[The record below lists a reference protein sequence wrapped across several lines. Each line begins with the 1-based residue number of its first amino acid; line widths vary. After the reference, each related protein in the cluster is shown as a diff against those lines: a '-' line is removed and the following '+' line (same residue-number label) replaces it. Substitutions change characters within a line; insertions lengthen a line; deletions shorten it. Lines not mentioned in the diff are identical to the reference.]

1 MSEQRDSF
9 LIGWWA
15 ENLEALDREI
25 GRMATLCGVQ
35 ILDPGVITQVLQKD
49 ESVCG
54 TRNRAAFA
62 KLHDLLMLHFAIR
75 EKSVEMVGQAQ
86 TAAIEDYIVDRL
98 KKSFPNLQGKWP
110 PV

>member
-15 ENLEALDREI
+15 ENLEELDREI
-25 GRMATLCGVQ
+25 GRMATLCGVR

-49 ESVCG
+49 DSVCA
-54 TRNRAAFA
+54 TRNRLAFT
-62 KLHDLLMLHFAIR
+62 KLRDLLMLHFAIR
-75 EKSVEMVGQAQ
+75 EKSAQMVGQAQ

-98 KKSFPNLQGKWP
+98 KKSFPELQGKWP